1 MKDDS
6 SMNES
11 TFPLH
16 HLAHGRTGDK
26 GNSSNISVIAWHPDL
41 WDLLVEQVTV
51 ESVELRFRT
60 RPPGKVRRYL
70 LPRLHMM
77 NFVLDDALDG
87 GVNSALNLDSHGKS
101 LSYILLDLPIRVPV
115 NLVHQLV
122 GVVTPSKTEN

>member
-6 SMNES
+6 SMNEP

-26 GNSSNISVIAWHPDL
+26 GNISNISVIAWHPHL
-41 WDLLVEQVTV
+41 WDVLVEQVTV
-51 ESVELRFRT
+51 EAVAARFRT
-60 RPPGKVRRYL
+60 RPPAGVRRFL
-70 LPRLHMM
+70 LPRMQVM

-101 LSYILLDLPIRVPV
+101 LSYILLDLPIRVPS

-122 GVVTPSKTEN
+122 GVSPPQEPES

>member
-1 MKDDS
+1 MKGNS
-6 SMNES
+6 SMSES

-26 GNSSNISVIAWHPDL
+26 GNISNISVIAWHPDL
-41 WDLLVEQVTV
+41 WNVLVEQVTAEAV
-51 ESVELRFRT
+51 AARFRT

-101 LSYILLDLPIRVPV
+101 LSYILLDLPIRVPL
-115 NLVHQLV
+115 NLVHHLV
-122 GVVTPSKTEN
+122 GVPPLQEPEN

>member
-1 MKDDS
+1 MY
-6 SMNES
+6 EH

-41 WDLLVEQVTV
+41 WDVLVDQVTV
-51 ESVELRFRT
+51 EAVEAAFSK
-60 RPPGKVRRYL
+60 RPPTAVHRYL
-70 LPRLHMM
+70 LPRLHTM

-101 LSYILLDLPIRVPV
+101 LSYILLDLPIKVPGH
-115 NLVHQLV
+115 LIHRLV
-122 GVVTPSKTEN
+122 GISIETDSKS